1 MIPELGQ
8 FALVLAL
15 LLSGAQAYFGLW
27 GAHRGNPRYMAV
39 VRPAV
44 AGQFVLVSTAVAVL
58 IQAFVNF
65 DFSVLYVASNSNSA
79 LPTFYRVA
87 AMWGAHEGSLLLWG
101 WILALWTLAV
111 AMFSRNLPP
120 SFASRVIGVLGVV
133 SFCFLLFTL
142 YTSNP
147 FERLP
152 LEQIPADGRDLNP
165 VLQDRALAIHPPLL

>member
-1 MIPELGQ
+1 MVPELGQ

-15 LLSGAQAYFGLW
+15 LLAGVQAVFGLL
-27 GAHRGNPRYMAV
+27 GPHLRNERFMAV

-44 AGQFVLVSTAVAVL
+44 AGQFVLISTSVGVL
-58 IQAFVNF
+58 ISAFVNF

-111 AMFSRNLPP
+111 AMFSRNLPA
-120 SFASRVIGVLGVV
+120 SFASRVMGVLGVV

-152 LEQIPADGRDLNP
+152 VEQIPADGR
-165 VLQDRALAIHPPLL
+165 